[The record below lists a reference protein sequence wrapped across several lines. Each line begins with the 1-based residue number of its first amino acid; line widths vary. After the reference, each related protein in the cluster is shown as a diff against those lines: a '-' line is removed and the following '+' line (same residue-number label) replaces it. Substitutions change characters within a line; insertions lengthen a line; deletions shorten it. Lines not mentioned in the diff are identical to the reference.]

1 MHVEIDINE
10 LISKCLL
17 GEASDEEKAELD
29 SRLAGDGEL
38 QMKISLLL
46 DKDDFVSRYKQYAAI
61 DYKKARRQFFD
72 THESHD
78 RHSLLKW
85 MKRIASVAAIVVV
98 AMALWTW
105 LADSRSPQSPVIDQ
119 QTLVAMEK
127 MEKSGFNQAT
137 LVVKGSLSSNVATA
151 NDAAVKMKQVEDV
164 AVTAQ
169 ATETPEATLVT
180 RHDKEFWM
188 VLDDGT
194 HVHLN
199 YNSSLTYPM
208 HFRGGERR
216 VSLEGEAY
224 FIVAKDSRHP
234 FVVTTPNGDIRDYGT
249 EFCVNTKSKT
259 GGTNVVLVSGKVG
272 VVPTDG
278 IETILKPGEKAE
290 MNGRREAAVSE
301 VDIAPYVAWNTGQFF
316 FDGCPLEELLDVI
329 ARWYN
334 VTVEFKSDDIRTMRF
349 TGNIDKYES
358 ILPTIHAIREV
369 TGVDITL
376 SEGKMVIMCSEQEQ
390 QYTQ

>member
-29 SRLAGDGEL
+29 RRLAGDGEL

-169 ATETPEATLVT
+169 ATETPEIGRA
-180 RHDKEFWM
+180 
-188 VLDDGT
+188 
-194 HVHLN
+194 HV
-199 YNSSLTYPM
+199 
-208 HFRGGERR
+208 
-216 VSLEGEAY
+216 
-224 FIVAKDSRHP
+224 
-234 FVVTTPNGDIRDYGT
+234 
-249 EFCVNTKSKT
+249 
-259 GGTNVVLVSGKVG
+259 
-272 VVPTDG
+272 
-278 IETILKPGEKAE
+278 
-290 MNGRREAAVSE
+290 
-301 VDIAPYVAWNTGQFF
+301 
-316 FDGCPLEELLDVI
+316 
-329 ARWYN
+329 
-334 VTVEFKSDDIRTMRF
+334 
-349 TGNIDKYES
+349 
-358 ILPTIHAIREV
+358 
-369 TGVDITL
+369 
-376 SEGKMVIMCSEQEQ
+376 
-390 QYTQ
+390 